1 MGRYTASIGNFSDR
15 AIIYIDSIIQDGKG
29 LPATVNTG
37 AGFTPSLPPT
47 ICQPSGGTLK
57 SSLVQAGLN
66 FDRIYSFTISTNS
79 SGNTLKVNAV
89 VKDPSKAALYN
100 KSIDGL
106 TIAFNTAALVAG
118 LGEPGGAGTASGEI
132 QITLG
137 SNDVRYPDSTI
148 FWNNQAVS
156 ICASNKDGNVVGVLA
171 GMDHQINV
179 EYEAYNTLPLVWK
192 SIDTSQTSLKS
203 PILML

>member
-1 MGRYTASIGNFSDR
+1 MN
-15 AIIYIDSIIQDGKG
+15 
-29 LPATVNTG
+29 
-37 AGFTPSLPPT
+37 
-47 ICQPSGGTLK
+47 
-57 SSLVQAGLN
+57 
-66 FDRIYSFTISTNS
+66 RIYSFTITTDA
-79 SGNTLKVNAV
+79 SGNPKKINAI

-106 TIAFNTAALVAG
+106 TIFFNTAALVAG

-132 QITLG
+132 EITLG
-137 SNDVRYPDSTI
+137 SSDIRYPDSTI

-171 GMDHQINV
+171 GMDNPIEI
-179 EYEAYNTLPLVWK
+179 EYEAYNTLPFVWK
-192 SIDTSQTSLKS
+192 SIDTSQTNLKS